1 MGSSACSCSE
11 RPARLGCGQAR
22 EAVQDGQA
30 GVGARPV
37 SGDHLRTG
45 GTDHGA
51 QPDRDDDG
59 VVGVADHGEEVGYQ
73 VDRHQEVA
81 EQQPEPDP
89 DTSRHAAVRCQ
100 PAQQPDHV
108 REQPHPLTERGA
120 ITAAARHGEN
130 TDEREPEH
138 QQATAHR
145 ERQLL
150 PPAHT
155 AQCAR
160 DSGRRRREPSPL
172 SGEYPARPCAASV
185 VGRLSWSFASRR
197 IEWESRGD
205 ALQGERNRAPPRVE
219 RRLIM
224 TTTEWPVRLR
234 STQRRVAPGLFRRP
248 PAISFDH
255 GGC

>member
-1 MGSSACSCSE
+1 
-11 RPARLGCGQAR
+11 
-22 EAVQDGQA
+22 
-30 GVGARPV
+30 V
-37 SGDHLRTG
+37 SGDHPRTG

-73 VDRHQEVA
+73 VDRHQEVP
-81 EQQPEPDP
+81 EQQPEPDS

-108 REQPHPLTERGA
+108 REQPHPLTQRGA

-145 ERQLL
+145 EYHLL

-155 AQCAR
+155 AQCAH
-160 DSGRRRREPSPL
+160 DCGSPSPRT
-172 SGEYPARPCAASV
+172 ATAV
-185 VGRLSWSFASRR
+185 RR
-197 IEWESRGD
+197 IPGTTVRSVRCENRTATRFRESGIDLR
-205 ALQGERNRAPPRVE
+205 RASNDVSSCP
-219 RRLIM
+219 
-224 TTTEWPVRLR
+224 
-234 STQRRVAPGLFRRP
+234 
-248 PAISFDH
+248 
-255 GGC
+255 